1 MHPVKRTTMS
11 DTRQDPVFAPVSS
24 AVFEPYPHL
33 LAWKIGAML
42 QSYETLSCP
51 VLLPGNPL
59 ADIGGTMQ
67 EYDAFGLTAAEKAHH
82 LDIHE
87 RHLVQV

>member
-33 LAWKIGAML
+33 LAWKTGAML